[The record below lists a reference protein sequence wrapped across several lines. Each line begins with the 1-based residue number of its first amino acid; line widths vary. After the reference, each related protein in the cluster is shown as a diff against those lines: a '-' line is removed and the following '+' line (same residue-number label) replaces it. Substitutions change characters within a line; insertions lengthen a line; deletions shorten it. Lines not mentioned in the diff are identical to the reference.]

1 MINPEIIG
9 ITAGLLSTICFIP
22 QIYKIHKSNKTSDLS
37 LITFIILFI
46 AVFLWFIYGL
56 LIKSKALFY
65 TNILQLIIISYII
78 YKIIINDYF
87 KILNL

>member
-56 LIKSKALFY
+56 LIKSKSLFY